1 MGKNVSNLLSV
12 TVTMD
17 SFLWKSE
24 WACECAFPCHA
35 WSQAVPRSH
44 YWDRLPFTWGPHSY
58 HGKEPGCSPFSR
70 LENLSS
76 FPSVLSLPSHGYLLS
91 SLLKDASKLFS
102 EFKDR
107 VKIGGASAQSFKC
120 PEARDHRRAGYL
132 IRIGEG
138 KTLQQ
143 NTNYY
148 LINCLAILLMKK
160 NEWHQLVIN

>member
-1 MGKNVSNLLSV
+1 MSLIFCLLQSPWIVSCGSLNEHVNVH
-12 TVTMD
+12 
-17 SFLWKSE
+17 F
-24 WACECAFPCHA
+24 HA
-35 WSQAVPRSH
+35 MLGAKQCPGHITETGS
-44 YWDRLPFTWGPHSY
+44 HSY
-58 HGKEPGCSPFSR
+58 HGKEPGCTPFSR

-143 NTNYY
+143 NTNY
-148 LINCLAILLMKK
+148 
-160 NEWHQLVIN
+160 